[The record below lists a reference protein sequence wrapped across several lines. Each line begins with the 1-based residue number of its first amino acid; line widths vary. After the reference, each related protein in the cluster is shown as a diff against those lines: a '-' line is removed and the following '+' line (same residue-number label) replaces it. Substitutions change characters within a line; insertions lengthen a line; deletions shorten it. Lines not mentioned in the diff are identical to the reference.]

1 MKFKN
6 ALEAIGN
13 TPLVELSNLKKK
25 LEFCGNIYAK
35 VEYFNPGGS
44 IKDRA
49 ALSMINDAEEK
60 GLLKKGSVIIEPT
73 SGNTGIGIA
82 LISSLR
88 GYKTILV
95 MPESMSIE
103 RRKLLKMYGAE
114 IVLTPASLGM
124 KGSIEK
130 AEELNRITPNSI
142 ILKQFDNDSNSK
154 AHYLTTGPEIYKD
167 LEGKVDYFV
176 AGIGTGGTITGTGRF
191 LKEKNNQIKVIGV
204 EPSSSPYLTQNK
216 AGSHKIQGI
225 GAGFKPNIL
234 DLSICDE
241 IIPVDNEDAYRY
253 AKMVCKEEG
262 LLVGISSG
270 AALKAAI
277 DIALMNENND
287 KNIVVIFPDSGDRYM
302 STELFED

>member
-1 MKFKN
+1 MKYKN

-191 LKEKNNQIKVIGV
+191 LKEKNSQIKVIGV

-216 AGSHKIQGI
+216 AGPHKIQGI

-234 DLSICDE
+234 DLSICDKV
-241 IIPVDNEDAYRY
+241 IPVDNEDAYKF

-277 DIALMNENND
+277 DIALMKENND

>member
-1 MKFKN
+1 MKYTN
-6 ALEAIGN
+6 TLEIIGN

-25 LEFCGNIYAK
+25 LGFCGNIYAK

-60 GLLKKGSVIIEPT
+60 GLLKKGSTIIEPT

-82 LISSLR
+82 LISSIR

-114 IVLTPASLGM
+114 IVLTPAALGM

-130 AEELNRITPNSI
+130 AEELNKLTPNSI
-142 ILKQFDNDSNSK
+142 ILKQFDNESNAK
-154 AHYLTTGPEIYKD
+154 AHYLTTGPEIYND
-167 LEGKVDYFV
+167 LEGQVDCFV
-176 AGIGTGGTITGTGRF
+176 AGIGTGGTITGTGRY
-191 LKEKNNQIKVIGV
+191 LKENNPSIKVVGV
-204 EPSSSPYLTQNK
+204 EPSSSPFLTENK
-216 AGSHKIQGI
+216 TGAHKIQGI

-234 DLSICDE
+234 DLSICDKV
-241 IIPVDNEDAYRY
+241 IPINNEDAFTY
-253 AKMVCKEEG
+253 AKMICKEEG

-277 DIALMNENND
+277 DLANKEENNN
-287 KNIVVIFPDSGDRYM
+287 KNIVVILPDSGDRYM

>member
-1 MKFKN
+1 MKYKN

-167 LEGKVDYFV
+167 LEGKVEYFV

-191 LKEKNNQIKVIGV
+191 LKEKNSQIKVIGV

-216 AGSHKIQGI
+216 AGPHKIQGI

-234 DLSICDE
+234 DLSICDKV
-241 IIPVDNEDAYRY
+241 IPVDNEDAYKF

-277 DIALMNENND
+277 DIALMKENND

>member
-1 MKFKN
+1 MKYKN

-88 GYKTILV
+88 GYNTILV

-167 LEGKVDYFV
+167 LEGKVEYFV

-191 LKEKNNQIKVIGV
+191 LKEKNSQIKVIGV

-216 AGSHKIQGI
+216 AGPHKIQGI

-234 DLSICDE
+234 DLSICDKV
-241 IIPVDNEDAYRY
+241 IPVDNEDAYKF

-277 DIALMNENND
+277 DIALMKENND